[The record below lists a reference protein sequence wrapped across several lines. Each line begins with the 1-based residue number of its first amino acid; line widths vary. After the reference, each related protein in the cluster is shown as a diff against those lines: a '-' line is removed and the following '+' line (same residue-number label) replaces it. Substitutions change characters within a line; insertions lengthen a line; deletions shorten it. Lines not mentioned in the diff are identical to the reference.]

1 MALERFIL
9 SGLCCWLCAPLICA
23 SSSGSNNKVRAA
35 VRAGARPPPAQRHR
49 EGEREGQGERGGRGG
64 GGWRSKAWFSI
75 VKGNRKLSPDSSRC
89 GAALSI
95 FKRAKERRERV
106 KKLKRN
112 VSVDLGFLNF
122 EPLTQTFYSPR

>member
-49 EGEREGQGERGGRGG
+49 EGEREGEGEKEGG
-64 GGWRSKAWFSI
+64 GGWRSKAWFAI

-89 GAALSI
+89 GAALST

-112 VSVDLGFLNF
+112 VSVDLVFGF
-122 EPLTQTFYSPR
+122 

>member
-49 EGEREGQGERGGRGG
+49 EGEREGQGERGG